1 MSLFFAIFAFDLL
14 GWFTTMA
21 KKKNDDIKTVV
32 KNNEE
37 VITKCDNPEGKLS
50 TSGKKNRIAKNL
62 PIVPNIEQMIFT
74 IRGVQVMFD
83 RDLAL
88 LYGVTTSR
96 LNQQVNRNI
105 RRFPEAFRFQIT
117 AEERDEVIA
126 ICNNLQSLKYNPFL
140 PYVFTE
146 QGVSQLSSVLHSDT
160 AIEVSIQIM
169 NAFVGMRHFL
179 VSNAGIFQRLDTLE
193 QHQIAT
199 DQRIDHVFQLLEAGQ
214 QPQQGI
220 FFDGQIFDAYTFV
233 SDLIRSAKKRIVLLD
248 NYVDDTV
255 LTLLDKRK
263 KTVGAKIYTRKI
275 SSQLSLD
282 IAKHNAQYRPIE
294 VMVFDKTH
302 DRFLCIDNTVYHIG
316 ASLKDLG
323 RKWFAFSRLE
333 MSAEELLNKK

>member
-1 MSLFFAIFAFDLL
+1 
-14 GWFTTMA
+14 MA
-21 KKKNDDIKTVV
+21 GKEVV
-32 KNNEE
+32 A
-37 VITKCDNPEGKLS
+37 KCDN
-50 TSGKKNRIAKNL
+50 L
-62 PIVPNIEQMIFT
+62 PVVANIERMIFT

-126 ICNNLQSLKYNPFL
+126 ICNNLQSLKYNPSL

-169 NAFVGMRHFL
+169 NAFVAMRHFL
-179 VSNAGIFQRLDTLE
+179 VSNAAIFQRIDTLE

-199 DQRIDHVFQLLEAGQ
+199 DQRIDRVFQLLEAGQ
-214 QPQQGI
+214 QPTQGI
-220 FFDGQIFDAYTFV
+220 FFDGQIFDAHTFV
-233 SDLIRSAKKRIVLLD
+233 SNLIRSAKKRIVLFD
-248 NYVDDTV
+248 NYIDDTV

-263 KTVGAKIYTRKI
+263 KNVDAEIYTKI
-275 SSQLSLD
+275 ISQQLSLD
-282 IAKHNAQYRPIE
+282 ITKHNAQYRPIT
-294 VMVFDKTH
+294 VTIFDKTH
-302 DRFLCIDNTVYHIG
+302 DRFLCIDSTVYHIG

-323 RKWFAFSRLE
+323 KKWFAFSKLE
-333 MSAEELLNKK
+333 MPAEELLNKIIVAN

>member
-1 MSLFFAIFAFDLL
+1 
-14 GWFTTMA
+14 MA
-21 KKKNDDIKTVV
+21 GKEVV
-32 KNNEE
+32 A
-37 VITKCDNPEGKLS
+37 KCDN
-50 TSGKKNRIAKNL
+50 L
-62 PIVPNIEQMIFT
+62 PVVANIERMIFT

-126 ICNNLQSLKYNPFL
+126 ICNNLKSLKYNPSL

-169 NAFVGMRHFL
+169 NAFVAMRHFL
-179 VSNAGIFQRLDTLE
+179 VSNAGIFQRIDTLE

-199 DQRIDHVFQLLEAGQ
+199 DQRIDRVFQLLEAGQ
-214 QPQQGI
+214 QPTQGI
-220 FFDGQIFDAYTFV
+220 FFDGQIFDAHTFV
-233 SDLIRSAKKRIVLLD
+233 SDLIRSAKKRIALFD
-248 NYVDDTV
+248 NYIDDTV

-263 KTVGAKIYTRKI
+263 KDVAAEIFTKAV
-275 SSQLSLD
+275 SPQLSLD
-282 IAKHNAQYRPIE
+282 ITKHNAQYRPIT
-294 VMVFDKTH
+294 VTVFDRTH

-323 RKWFAFSRLE
+323 KKWFAFSKLE
-333 MSAEELLNKK
+333 MPAEELLNKIIVVN

>member
-1 MSLFFAIFAFDLL
+1 
-14 GWFTTMA
+14 MA
-21 KKKNDDIKTVV
+21 KRKNADIKSIVMAGKEVV
-32 KNNEE
+32 A
-37 VITKCDNPEGKLS
+37 KCDN
-50 TSGKKNRIAKNL
+50 L
-62 PIVPNIEQMIFT
+62 PVVANIERMIFT

-126 ICNNLQSLKYNPFL
+126 ICNNLKSLKYNPSL

-169 NAFVGMRHFL
+169 NAFVAMRHFL
-179 VSNAGIFQRLDTLE
+179 VSNAGIFQRIDTLE

-199 DQRIDHVFQLLEAGQ
+199 DQRIDRVFQLLEAGQ
-214 QPQQGI
+214 QPTQGI
-220 FFDGQIFDAYTFV
+220 FFDGQIFDAHTFF
-233 SDLIRSAKKRIVLLD
+233 SDLIRSAKKRIALFD
-248 NYVDDTV
+248 NYIDDTV

-263 KTVGAKIYTRKI
+263 KDVAAEIFTKAV
-275 SSQLSLD
+275 SPQLSLD
-282 IAKHNAQYRPIE
+282 ITKHNAQYRPIT
-294 VMVFDKTH
+294 VTVFDRTH

-323 RKWFAFSRLE
+323 KKWFAFSKLE
-333 MSAEELLNKK
+333 MPAEELLNKIIVVN

>member
-1 MSLFFAIFAFDLL
+1 
-14 GWFTTMA
+14 MA
-21 KKKNDDIKTVV
+21 GKEVV
-32 KNNEE
+32 A
-37 VITKCDNPEGKLS
+37 KCDN
-50 TSGKKNRIAKNL
+50 L
-62 PIVPNIEQMIFT
+62 PVVANIERMIFT

-126 ICNNLQSLKYNPFL
+126 ICNNLQSLKYNPSL

-169 NAFVGMRHFL
+169 NAFVAMRHFL
-179 VSNAGIFQRLDTLE
+179 VSNAGIFQRIDTLE

-199 DQRIDHVFQLLEAGQ
+199 DQRIDRVFQLLEAGQ
-214 QPQQGI
+214 QPTQGI
-220 FFDGQIFDAYTFV
+220 FFDGQIFDAHSFV
-233 SDLIRSAKKRIVLLD
+233 SDLIRSAKKRIVLFD

-263 KTVGAKIYTRKI
+263 KNVAAEIYTKAV
-275 SSQLSLD
+275 SPQLSLD
-282 IAKHNAQYRPIE
+282 IAKHNAQYRPIT
-294 VMVFDKTH
+294 VTVFDRTH

-323 RKWFAFSRLE
+323 RRWFAFSKME
-333 MSAEELLNKK
+333 MPVDELINKV

>member
-1 MSLFFAIFAFDLL
+1 
-14 GWFTTMA
+14 MA
-21 KKKNDDIKTVV
+21 GKEVV
-32 KNNEE
+32 A
-37 VITKCDNPEGKLS
+37 KCDN
-50 TSGKKNRIAKNL
+50 L
-62 PIVPNIEQMIFT
+62 PVVANIERMIFT

-126 ICNNLQSLKYNPFL
+126 ICNNLKSLKYNPSL

-169 NAFVGMRHFL
+169 NAFVAMRHFL
-179 VSNAGIFQRLDTLE
+179 VSNAGIFQRIDTLE

-199 DQRIDHVFQLLEAGQ
+199 DQRIDRVFQLLEAGQ
-214 QPQQGI
+214 QPTQGI
-220 FFDGQIFDAYTFV
+220 FFDGQIFDAHTFF
-233 SDLIRSAKKRIVLLD
+233 SDLIRSAKKRIALFD
-248 NYVDDTV
+248 NYIDDTV

-263 KTVGAKIYTRKI
+263 KDVAAEIFTKAV
-275 SSQLSLD
+275 SPQLSLD
-282 IAKHNAQYRPIE
+282 ITKHNAQYRPIT
-294 VMVFDKTH
+294 VTVFDRTH

-323 RKWFAFSRLE
+323 KKWFAFSKLE
-333 MSAEELLNKK
+333 MPAEELLNKIIVVN

>member
-1 MSLFFAIFAFDLL
+1 
-14 GWFTTMA
+14 MA
-21 KKKNDDIKTVV
+21 EKKNADIKIVV
-32 KNNEE
+32 KSNEE
-37 VITKCDNPEGKLS
+37 VVAKCDNPERELS
-50 TSGKKNRIAKNL
+50 TSGKENKIAKTL

-83 RDLAL
+83 RDLAM
-88 LYGVTTSR
+88 LYGVTTGR
-96 LNQQVNRNI
+96 LNEQVKRNVG
-105 RRFPEAFRFQIT
+105 RFPEQFRFQLSE
-117 AEERDEVIA
+117 EERDEVIA
-126 ICNNLQSLKYNPFL
+126 KCDNLRSLKFNPSL

-146 QGVSQLSSVLHSDT
+146 QGIAQLSSVLHSPI
-160 AIEVSIQIM
+160 AIEVSVKIM
-169 NAFVGMRHFL
+169 NAFVVMRHFL
-179 VSNAGIFQRLDTLE
+179 VSNAAVFQRLENLE

-233 SDLIRSAKKRIVLLD
+233 SDLIRSAKKCIVLLD
-248 NYVDDTV
+248 NYIDDTV

-263 KTVGAKIYTRKI
+263 KIVEAEIYTQKI
-275 SSQLSLD
+275 TPQLSLD
-282 IAKHNAQYRPIE
+282 IEKHNAQYRPIT
-294 VMVFDKTH
+294 VTIFDKTH